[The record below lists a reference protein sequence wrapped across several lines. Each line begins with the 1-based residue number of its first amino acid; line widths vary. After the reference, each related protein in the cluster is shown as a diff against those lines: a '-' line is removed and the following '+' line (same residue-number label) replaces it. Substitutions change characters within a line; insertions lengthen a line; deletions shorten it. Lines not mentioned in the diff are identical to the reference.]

1 MIGFELVASS
11 KPFFTIVKVKS
22 VSPVVVVVNVF
33 N

>member
-22 VSPVVVVVNVF
+22 VSPVVVVNVF